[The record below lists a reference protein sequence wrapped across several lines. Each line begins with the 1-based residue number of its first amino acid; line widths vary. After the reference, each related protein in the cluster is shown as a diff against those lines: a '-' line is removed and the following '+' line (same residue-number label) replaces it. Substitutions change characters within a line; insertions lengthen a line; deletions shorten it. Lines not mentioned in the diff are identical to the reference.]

1 MRLTPRTI
9 FGDKLLTNK
18 QDKTMKKAYNIDWET
33 DGQDVDLPDE
43 VELPEDIDTDAIG
56 EVEDYLSD
64 EYGYLVNSFEIYDDE
79 EDDVCHD
86 SMELIDKL
94 ELDDEMPC
102 NEIFEK
108 VFEYLDDNED
118 GQIPRSIVV
127 ATADGITREI
137 CQHFD
142 IDFISNE

>member
-33 DGQDVDLPDE
+33 DGQDVDLPVE

-127 ATADGITREI
+127 ATADGIAREI

-142 IDFISNE
+142 IDFVSNE

>member
-1 MRLTPRTI
+1 
-9 FGDKLLTNK
+9 
-18 QDKTMKKAYNIDWET
+18 MKKAYNIDWET
-33 DGQDVDLPDE
+33 DGQDVDLPVE

-127 ATADGITREI
+127 ATADGIAREI

-142 IDFISNE
+142 IDFVSNEW

>member
-1 MRLTPRTI
+1 
-9 FGDKLLTNK
+9 
-18 QDKTMKKAYNIDWET
+18 MKKAYDIDWET
-33 DGQDVDLPDE
+33 DGQDVDLPVE

-79 EDDVCHD
+79 EGDVCHD

-137 CQHFD
+137 CQHFN
-142 IDFISNE
+142 IDFVSNE

>member
-1 MRLTPRTI
+1 
-9 FGDKLLTNK
+9 
-18 QDKTMKKAYNIDWET
+18 MKKAYDIDWET
-33 DGQDVDLPDE
+33 DGQDVDLPEE
-43 VELPEDIDTDAIG
+43 VELPEDIDTDEIG

-64 EYGYLVNSFEIYDDE
+64 EYGYLVNSFEIYDDDEE
-79 EDDVCHD
+79 EDDVCYD
-86 SMELIDKL
+86 SMELIDML
-94 ELDDEMPC
+94 ELDGEMSC

-137 CQHFD
+137 CQHFG
-142 IDFISNE
+142 IEFVANEW

>member
-1 MRLTPRTI
+1 
-9 FGDKLLTNK
+9 
-18 QDKTMKKAYNIDWET
+18 MKKAYNIDWET
-33 DGQDVDLPDE
+33 DGQDVDLPVE

-127 ATADGITREI
+127 ATADGIAREI

-142 IDFISNE
+142 IDFVSNE

>member
-1 MRLTPRTI
+1 
-9 FGDKLLTNK
+9 
-18 QDKTMKKAYNIDWET
+18 MKKAYDIDWET

-102 NEIFEK
+102 NEIFDK

>member
-1 MRLTPRTI
+1 
-9 FGDKLLTNK
+9 
-18 QDKTMKKAYNIDWET
+18 MKKAYNIDWET
-33 DGQDVDLPDE
+33 DGQDVDLPVE

-127 ATADGITREI
+127 ATADGIAREI

-142 IDFISNE
+142 IEFVSNDW

>member
-1 MRLTPRTI
+1 MNI
-9 FGDKLLTNK
+9 
-18 QDKTMKKAYNIDWET
+18 AYNIKWET
-33 DGQDVDLPDE
+33 DGQDVDLPVE
-43 VELPEDIDTDAIG
+43 VELPDEIDVDAIG

-64 EYGYLVNSFEIYDDE
+64 EYGYLVNSFEIYDNE

-94 ELDDEMPC
+94 ELDDEMSC
-102 NEIFEK
+102 QEIFEK

-127 ATADGITREI
+127 ANADGITREI
-137 CQHFD
+137 CCHFD
-142 IDFISNE
+142 IDFVSND